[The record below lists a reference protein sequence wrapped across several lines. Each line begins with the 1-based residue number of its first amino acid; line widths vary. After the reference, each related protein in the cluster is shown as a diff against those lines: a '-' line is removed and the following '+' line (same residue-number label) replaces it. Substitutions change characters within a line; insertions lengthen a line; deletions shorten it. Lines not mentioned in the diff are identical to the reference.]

1 MNVPEPLNP
10 YALATWGADGSRR
23 VNGSDSSQP
32 AHGPGSNGA
41 RENGAGQEY
50 GADQGHGA
58 SNDSGTAGK
67 GCDGAGGDGDGG
79 DPSAPDGLVEDPN
92 ATVTDFS
99 RPDEYG
105 RRALN
110 TVRAVAKKHG
120 YVPQTRIGRK
130 RRDPRDRS
138 DSAPGYSGA
147 RPDPRDPQRI
157 GAVMDRVLG
166 ELGWD
171 DGISAGKVLADWGS
185 IVGPAIAEHCT
196 IVSLDEGILVVTADS
211 SAWAAQLR
219 MLKAQLITTINERV
233 GRNVVDDLRVSGP
246 SAATWKKGRRTVKWR
261 GPRDTYG

>member
-10 YALATWGADGSRR
+10 YALGTWGSDGSRR
-23 VNGSDSSQP
+23 VNGSDPSQP
-32 AHGPGSNGA
+32 AHGPGFNGA
-41 RENGAGQEY
+41 RENGTAQEHGPAQEY
-50 GADQGHGA
+50 GAGQGHSA
-58 SNDSGTAGK
+58 PNDSGTAGND
-67 GCDGAGGDGDGG
+67 CDGAGGDGDG

-157 GAVMDRVLG
+157 GEVMDRVLG

-171 DGISAGKVLADWGS
+171 DGMSA
-185 IVGPAIAEHCT
+185 
-196 IVSLDEGILVVTADS
+196 
-211 SAWAAQLR
+211 
-219 MLKAQLITTINERV
+219 
-233 GRNVVDDLRVSGP
+233 
-246 SAATWKKGRRTVKWR
+246 
-261 GPRDTYG
+261 